1 MNEIILPMKVHAVK
15 LEYRRQLLE
24 KMPHGY
30 YRVIGGKKRVLVTYD
45 PEYPKCNPVHPRVL
59 LPTTALGSKYSEI
72 INRYLALKT
81 EYEKLFSEW
90 NSRYTVSPP
99 RVRFP
104 INQYSDPHSMNN
116 DYFSKQIDCT
126 GSYKPEN
133 PTVSDHGELKSKN
146 EQIGADIL
154 KKLEIPFKYETA
166 IYLDSI
172 EETINP
178 DYLVNFYEIDRCAY
192 LEILGMS
199 DKVKYSYN
207 TTNKLYGFSK
217 QKYRPGREVIYI
229 VLYDKQNF
237 DEDYFVS
244 EVLSAYNN
252 MIPDSALI
260 WDINEK
266 VS

>member
-30 YRVIGGKKRVLVTYD
+30 YRTINRSKNVVITFD
-45 PEYPKCNPVHPRVL
+45 PANPKYNKQHPRTLIV
-59 LPTTALGSKYSEI
+59 TSKLGRKYSEA
-72 INRYLALKT
+72 INKYLNIKA
-81 EYEKLFSEW
+81 EYDHLLQEW
-90 NSRYTVSPP
+90 NLRYSLTPP
-99 RVRFP
+99 RVHFP
-104 INQYSDPHSMNN
+104 INQFYDPHYMNN
-116 DYFSKQIDCT
+116 DYFNNQNDCT
-126 GSYKPEN
+126 GSYTPEN

-146 EQIGADIL
+146 EQFGADIL
-154 KKLEIPFKYETA
+154 KRLDIPFKYETS
-166 IYLDSI
+166 IYLDAI
-172 EETINP
+172 EDTINP
-178 DYLVNFYEIDRCAY
+178 DYLINFYEIDRCAY

-237 DEDYFVS
+237 DEDYFAS

-260 WDINEK
+260 WDVNEK
-266 VS
+266 AV

>member
-30 YRVIGGKKRVLVTYD
+30 YRVINGRKNVVITYD
-45 PEYPKCNPVHPRVL
+45 PNNPKYNKQHPRTLFVS
-59 LPTTALGSKYSEI
+59 TNLGRKYCEI
-72 INRYLALKT
+72 INNYLKIKS
-81 EYEKLFSEW
+81 EYDQLLQKW
-90 NSRYTVSPP
+90 NKHYKSSPP
-99 RVRFP
+99 KVKFP
-104 INQYSDPHSMNN
+104 IKQFYDPNKMNN
-116 DYFSKQIDCT
+116 EYFNKQVYCT
-126 GSYKPEN
+126 GSYVPDN
-133 PTVSDHGELKSKN
+133 PTVSDHGSLKSKN
-146 EQIGADIL
+146 EQFGADIL
-154 KKLEIPFKYETA
+154 KQLDIPFKYETS
-166 IYLDSI
+166 IYLDAI

-178 DYLVNFYEIDRCAY
+178 DYLINFYEIDRCSY

-199 DKVKYSYN
+199 DKMKYSFT

-237 DEDYFVS
+237 DEDYFAS
-244 EVLSAYNN
+244 EVLSAFNN

-260 WDINEK
+260 WDIKES

>member
-1 MNEIILPMKVHAVK
+1 MNDIILPMKVHAVK

-30 YRVIGGKKRVLVTYD
+30 FKVLKGKQFIMLTRD
-45 PEYPKCNPVHPRVL
+45 PDNPQYTKSHPRPIV
-59 LPTTALGSKYSEI
+59 TTSRLGRKFSYEISEF
-72 INRYLALKT
+72 LKIKA
-81 EYEKLFSEW
+81 EYDDLYNTWK
-90 NSRYTVSPP
+90 SRYSVSPP
-99 RVRFP
+99 RINFP
-104 INQYSDPHSMNN
+104 IIQFSDPHCMNN
-116 DYFSKQIDCT
+116 EYFRNQPDCT
-126 GSYKPEN
+126 GQYKPEN

-146 EQIGADIL
+146 EQFGADLL
-154 KKLEIPFKYETA
+154 KRLGIPFKYETS
-166 IYLDSI
+166 IYLAEI

-199 DKVKYSYN
+199 DKIKYSFN

-217 QKYRPGREVIYI
+217 EKYRPGREIIYI
-229 VLYDKQNF
+229 ILYDKQNF

>member
-1 MNEIILPMKVHAVK
+1 MNDIILPMKVHTVK

-24 KMPHGY
+24 NMPHGY
-30 YRVIGGKKRVLVTYD
+30 YRYIHGRKHLVITYD
-45 PEYPKCNPVHPRVL
+45 PELPKYDSVHPRVL
-59 LPTTALGSKYSEI
+59 LPTSNRGKVYIEI
-72 INRYLALKT
+72 INKYTLLKA
-81 EYEKLFSEW
+81 EYDKLLHEW
-90 NSRYTVSPP
+90 NSRYSVAPP
-99 RVRFP
+99 RVLFP
-104 INQYSDPHSMNN
+104 ICQFADPHCMNN
-116 DYFSKQIDCT
+116 EYFRNQPDCT
-126 GSYKPEN
+126 GQYKPEN

-146 EQIGADIL
+146 EQFGADLL
-154 KKLEIPFKYETA
+154 KRLGIPFKYETS
-166 IYLDSI
+166 IYLAEI
-172 EETINP
+172 EDTINP
-178 DYLVNFYEIDRCAY
+178 DYLINFYEIDRCAY

-199 DKVKYSYN
+199 DKIQYSFK

-217 QKYRPGREVIYI
+217 EKYRPGREVIYI

-260 WDINEK
+260 WDINER